1 MKRETWIYVCSWI
14 HDRLNKVWWLVVAF
28 LLLLLIDS
36 RANSLSLSLSLS
48 LNWCVILLSFSPG
61 SSAVRIKFDTHS
73 VSISSQF
80 LFLFRLRLRIPRPK
94 GNSRNQ
100 NFRIA
105 KKINYSSTVA
115 GSFCLSDCRPLTLT
129 AQKSECCY
137 VCSQPPP
144 YSDRVT
150 WVQFCAMHPQQ
161 LRIWTGC
168 CFCC

>member
-1 MKRETWIYVCSWI
+1 MT
-14 HDRLNKVWWLVVAF
+14 LN
-28 LLLLLIDS
+28 
-36 RANSLSLSLSLS
+36 NSS
-48 LNWCVILLSFSPG
+48 
-61 SSAVRIKFDTHS
+61 
-73 VSISSQF
+73 SISSQF

-137 VCSQPPP
+137 VCSQPPSLFRQSYMSSVLCNASTTTQNLDWLLFSLLTRFGRHT
-144 YSDRVT
+144 YSHSMLYFWFYSVRMT
-150 WVQFCAMHPQQ
+150 IRIKELIQ
-161 LRIWTGC
+161 LRNS
-168 CFCC
+168 F